1 MATRVTN
8 PSGIN
13 IPTIPANK
21 AHISCAL
28 GLMACL
34 QEFKNAEQM
43 KKRFQAIP
51 HGWRDLRM
59 VESVLSR
66 LIDDLLQT
74 YPLPKLISMQRMMPH
89 MTYRLH
95 FGASAS
101 KLNEDEC
108 IVTEDELHTL
118 SVFAHE
124 QCKLC
129 FDQNCD
135 RCSLGRVLDSIRCDD
150 RDGGSWANIDIE
162 RMPER

>member
-1 MATRVTN
+1 MAN
-8 PSGIN
+8 PAKNPIGNN
-13 IPTIPANK
+13 IPTIPSNK
-21 AHISCAL
+21 AAISMAL
-28 GLMACL
+28 GMMACL
-34 QEFKNAEQM
+34 QEFKNAEQQ

-59 VESVLSR
+59 IESVLSR

-74 YPLPKLISMQRMMPH
+74 YPLPKLVSMQRMMPH

-101 KLNEDEC
+101 QLNEDEC
-108 IVTEDELHTL
+108 IISEDELHTL

-129 FDQNCD
+129 FEQNCD
-135 RCSLGRVLDSIRCDD
+135 RCKLGKILDGIRCDD

-162 RMPER
+162 RELER